1 MIILTLLL
9 TILIGQRLTELAL
22 AKKNYR
28 WALRHSGREYDAD
41 HYWLFIALHS
51 LWMIAMII
59 EYLFLQPRLANWWPL
74 FLGLIVAAQILRYW
88 AIGTLG
94 RCWNTRIVIFAEMSR
109 MTSGPYRYFK
119 HPNYLAVAIEIFAFP
134 AFLGA
139 WYTALIFS
147 IANAALLLLVRIPEE
162 ERALKTHLSQR
173 N

>member
-22 AKKNYR
+22 AKKHYR
-28 WALRHSGREYDAD
+28 WAMRHGGREYGAD

-59 EYLFLQPRLANWWPL
+59 EYLFLQPRLSNWWPL

-94 RCWNTRIVIFAEMSR
+94 RCWNTRIVIFAEMRR
-109 MTSGPYRYFK
+109 MTSWPYGYFK
-119 HPNYLAVAIEIFAFP
+119 HPNYLAVDIEIFAFP